1 MFCTAEDSWRMC
13 EDIWRN
19 DHVLYDRCEM
29 KVIVVDLSQ
38 RHSLLQLEAFLYG
51 DERKEKSEDE
61 WWALDSGVSSTK

>member
-1 MFCTAEDSWRMC
+1 
-13 EDIWRN
+13 
-19 DHVLYDRCEM
+19 M